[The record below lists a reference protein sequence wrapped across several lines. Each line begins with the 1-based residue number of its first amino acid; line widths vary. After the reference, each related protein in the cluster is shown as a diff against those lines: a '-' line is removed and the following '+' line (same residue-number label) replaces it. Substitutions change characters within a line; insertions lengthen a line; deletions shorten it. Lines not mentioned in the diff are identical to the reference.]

1 MSYQIFISYRRD
13 GGDMLAQLLFDRLT
27 HLGFS
32 VFYDVESLRSGKFN
46 EALYN
51 YRKAWDWWDK
61 WILQNV

>member
-51 YRKAWDWWDK
+51 YRKAWD
-61 WILQNV
+61 